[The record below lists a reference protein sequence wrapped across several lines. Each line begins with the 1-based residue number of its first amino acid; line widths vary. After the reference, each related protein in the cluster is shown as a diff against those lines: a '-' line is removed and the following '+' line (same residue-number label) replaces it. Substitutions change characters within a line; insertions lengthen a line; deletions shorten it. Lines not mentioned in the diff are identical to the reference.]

1 MDLNPIH
8 ALEDLGGAIEDGAE
22 QLGDAVVHVGEMAYN
37 VTKEFAEALEKAT
50 DFVLNFAD
58 DALEKV
64 IQLTGMYWPE
74 ADEGKLHEAA
84 RAYRTMADA
93 IDGVRGTTTTK
104 THSITENNAGPS
116 IDNLKTFWTQ
126 YDGGGELGWL
136 AQTAKSCRAN
146 AKALDEFA
154 DAIQEVKGK
163 LKVEVLAVAATILA
177 GAALAI
183 GTAGISGAAATA
195 AATSLVSLAAGVGVT
210 LSATVATI
218 LAGALVFGT
227 AGALMAVTLDLAV
240 TQPILLAGDVQ
251 DGMDLSPSHLL
262 SVAETGAVAGGV
274 GGGFS
279 GGLPTALAKI
289 EALAPGLAS
298 MTQKVPTV
306 LMSLPGQMTFGAGTT
321 AVVDVIT
328 GKPITLADLAF
339 GAAGGAAGYGGNKIT
354 PSAVP
359 RGPRGAVDP
368 AEANVTARP
377 QEAETWGGDPVEVV
391 AGKMVLPQTDV
402 VLPGALPWMMT
413 RQHLSSYRHGRW
425 FGRSWASWL
434 DQHLELSGDQVVF
447 TAADGLVLRYP
458 VPEAG
463 TRIFP
468 VAGPMLALA
477 WDGIPGGAFAVA
489 DQRTGVIRYFAV
501 PTDGSAVLGREGL
514 VMQLVALADRNGNQ
528 INVVHDAAGVP
539 TEIWHS
545 GGYRI
550 GIETA
555 HDRVTCLRLLDVDP
569 ETHMHDP
576 DHRDGVVLVRYGYD
590 VHGDLTEVV
599 NSSGAPLRFTYDAEG
614 RVTSWTDR
622 IGMSASYTYD
632 ESGRC
637 TRTTGADGV
646 LDTRFEYDTA
656 ARTTTSTDSL
666 GESTVYRYNAA
677 YQITAERD
685 PLGHTTCKEW
695 DDRNRLLSVTD
706 PLGRTT
712 RFAYDE
718 PGNVTGV
725 VYADGAQ
732 SETLYDERGK
742 PLLVSGPDGASWRYE
757 YDDRGNRTSAMD
769 PLGQRTRVEYDA
781 YGRAITVTDA
791 LGGIRRIDY
800 NAAGLPIQVTDPLGA
815 RTRILRDGFGRP
827 VEVTDAL
834 GGITR
839 SGWTLEGNAAWRE
852 RAGLRDEWSYDAE
865 GNLTSHQDAAGNRTF
880 HEVTHFDRPS
890 ARIGPG
896 GERYEFEYDTELR
909 LTSVRNPH
917 GQRWIYTYDAAGRL
931 VAERD
936 FNDREL
942 TYHLDATGRLVT
954 RFNGA
959 GEPLEFERDLQ
970 GRVIRKAHP
979 VTGRTTTYTY
989 DAGGRLV
996 LTTNADVELA
1006 FERDAIGR
1014 VTAEVSNGRRLSSSY
1029 DALGRRVR
1037 RETPSGHVSTW
1048 TYDLAG
1054 RPVTLNSAGHA
1065 IEFTHD
1071 PLGRETAR
1079 TFGDHVALTQEW
1091 DSAGRLGAQTL
1102 QQGEPSDRITAALS
1116 PGHGRQVIQHRR
1128 YDYRA
1133 DGFLIGVDD
1142 SRTGH
1147 KSFALDP
1154 AGRVTVVDAEGWTE
1168 RYAYDAL
1175 GNLTRGE
1182 WPSAGDEDADST
1194 QGDRE
1199 VAGTLIRRVGRTRF
1213 AYDAQGRLARKFRKT
1228 LSGKTRSWVFTW
1240 DAEDRLTG
1248 VSNPL
1253 GENWRYVYDPLGR
1266 RTTKQREIHGT
1277 ESARDRV
1284 EFTWDGACLTE
1295 EQAES
1300 ATTWDFQTSHRWR
1313 PLAQSRRAPAPD
1325 PRAEMVAEFSMIL
1338 TDPVGTAPETVDVR
1352 GAVRRYGEANLWG
1365 QPAGAPATRH
1375 GDYALRFPGQYWD
1388 AESGLS
1394 QNYMRYYDPTMGG
1407 YLSPDPVGLVAADNP
1422 HAYVG
1427 NPIASSDPLGLAP
1440 YNPDDPP
1447 LFRGTTEDFDGSPG
1461 TQRSGVTPTSTDP
1474 GVATIFGT
1482 HAESYGESVVR
1493 IALPGDVAAVPRYEG
1508 YIRAEAEVGL
1518 EMSASDF
1525 ANAASMRIPTSTA
1538 REILQD
1544 MGVNIPLRIGIEDL
1558 SPTLRETP
1566 KLTPD
1571 QIQRFIDEANT
1582 RGR

>member
-1 MDLNPIH
+1 LNPIH
-8 ALEDLGGAIEDGAE
+8 ALEDLGGAIEEGVE
-22 QLGDAVVHVGEMAYN
+22 ELGDAVVYVGDKVYD
-37 VTKEFAEALEKAT
+37 VTKEFAAALKEATE
-50 DFVLNFAD
+50 FVLNFAD

-64 IQLTGMYWPE
+64 IRLTGMYWPE

-84 RAYRTMADA
+84 SAYRTMADA
-93 IDGVRGTTTTK
+93 IDGARGATTSTA
-104 THSITENNAGPS
+104 HSVTENNSGSS
-116 IDNLKTFWTQ
+116 IDNLKAFWTQ
-126 YDGGGELGWL
+126 YDGGGDVGWL

-146 AKALDEFA
+146 AKALDDFA
-154 DAIQEVKGK
+154 DAIGEVKRK
-163 LKVEVLAVAATILA
+163 LKIEVLAVAATILA

-183 GTAGISGAAATA
+183 GTAGISGAAASA
-195 AATSLVSLAAGVGVT
+195 AATGLVSLAAGVGVT

-240 TQPILLAGDVQ
+240 TQPILLAGGVQ
-251 DGMDLSPSHLL
+251 EGMDLSPSHLL
-262 SVAETGAVAGGV
+262 SVAETGAVAGAV

-289 EALAPGLAS
+289 EAVAPGLVS
-298 MTQKVPTV
+298 VTQKVPAA
-306 LMSLPGQMTFGAGTT
+306 LMSLPGQMTLGAGTT
-321 AVVDVIT
+321 AVVDVVT

-339 GAAGGAAGYGGNKIT
+339 GAAGGAAGYGGNKVA
-354 PSAVP
+354 PSALP
-359 RGPRGAVDP
+359 KGPHGVVDP

-402 VLPGALPWMMT
+402 VLPGALPWVMT
-413 RQHLSSYRHGRW
+413 RQHLSSYRYGRW

-447 TAADGLVLRYP
+447 TGADGLVLRYP

-463 TRIFP
+463 SRIFP

-477 WDGIPGGAFAVA
+477 WDGTPGGAFAVA
-489 DQRTGVIRYFAV
+489 DQRTGVIRYFAA
-501 PTDGSAVLGREGL
+501 PTDGSAVFGREGL
-514 VMQLVALADRNGNQ
+514 VMPLVAVADRNGNQ
-528 INVVHDAAGVP
+528 INIVHDAVGTP
-539 TEIWHS
+539 TEIRHS

-555 HDRVTCLRLLDVDP
+555 HDRVTCLRLLDTDP

-576 DHRDGVVLVRYGYD
+576 EHRDGVVLVRYGYD

-599 NSSGAPLRFTYDAEG
+599 NSSGEPLRFTYDTQG

-622 IGMSASYTYD
+622 VGKSASYTYD

-677 YQITAERD
+677 YQITAETD

-718 PGNVTGV
+718 LGSVTGV
-725 VYADGAQ
+725 VHADGAQ
-732 SETLYDERGK
+732 STTRYDERGK
-742 PLLVSGPDGASWRYE
+742 PLLFTGPDGASWRYE
-757 YDDRGNRTSAMD
+757 YDARGNRTAVVD
-769 PLGQRTRVEYDA
+769 PLGQRTGIERDQ
-781 YGRAITVTDA
+781 YGRAIVVADA
-791 LGGIRRIDY
+791 LGGVRRIAY

-834 GGITR
+834 GGTTR

-852 RAGLRDEWSYDAE
+852 RGELRDEWSYDAE
-865 GNLTSHQDAAGNRTF
+865 GNLASHRDAAGNRTF

-890 ARIGPG
+890 ARIDAAGA
-896 GERYEFEYDTELR
+896 RYEFEYDTELR
-909 LTSVRNPH
+909 LTGVRNPH
-917 GQRWIYTYDAAGRL
+917 GQSWTYAYDAAGRL

-936 FNDREL
+936 FNNREL
-942 TYHLDATGRLVT
+942 TYDLDATGRLVT
-954 RFNGA
+954 KVNGA

-970 GRVIRKAHP
+970 GRVIRKTHLD
-979 VTGRTTTYTY
+979 TGRTTTYAY

-996 LTTNADVELA
+996 LTANADVELA
-1006 FERDAIGR
+1006 FERDVIGR
-1014 VTAEVSNGRRLSSSY
+1014 VTAEVSNGRRLTSAY
-1029 DALGRRVR
+1029 DALGRRIR

-1054 RPVTLNSAGHA
+1054 RPVTLDSAGHA

-1071 PLGRETAR
+1071 LLGRETAR
-1079 TFGDHVALTQEW
+1079 TFGDHIALTQEW

-1102 QQGEPSDRITAALS
+1102 QQGESSDPITAALS
-1116 PGHGRQVIQHRR
+1116 PERGRQVIRRSR

-1142 SRTGH
+1142 SRTGR
-1147 KSFALDP
+1147 KRFDLDP
-1154 AGRVTVVDAEGWTE
+1154 VGRVTAVNAESWTE
-1168 RYAYDAL
+1168 CYAYDAL
-1175 GNLTRGE
+1175 GNLTHGQ
-1182 WPSAGDEDADST
+1182 WPSAGDADADDT

-1199 VAGTLIRRVGRTRF
+1199 VAGTLIRRAGRTRF
-1213 AYDAQGRLARKFRKT
+1213 QYDAQGRLVRKFRKT

-1253 GENWRYVYDPLGR
+1253 GENWRYIYDPLGR
-1266 RTTKQREIHGT
+1266 RTAKQRDADGLQRAE
-1277 ESARDRV
+1277 DRV
-1284 EFTWDGACLTE
+1284 EFAWDGACLTE
-1295 EQAES
+1295 EQAEL
-1300 ATTWDFQTSHRWR
+1300 ATTWEFQTSHRWR
-1313 PLAQSRRAPAPD
+1313 PLAQSRRAPASDRRP
-1325 PRAEMVAEFSMIL
+1325 EVAEFSVIL
-1338 TDPVGTAPETVDVR
+1338 TDPVGATLETVDVHGEVR
-1352 GAVRRYGEANLWG
+1352 GHGEANLWG
-1365 QPAGAPATRH
+1365 QPAGSPAVRD
-1375 GDYALRFPGQYWD
+1375 GDYPLRFPGQYRD

-1394 QNYMRYYDPTMGG
+1394 QNYLRHYDPATGG
-1407 YLSPDPVGLVAADNP
+1407 YLSPDPVGLVAADNQ
-1422 HAYVG
+1422 HAYVA
-1427 NPIASSDPLGLAP
+1427 NPTGSSDPLGLAP

-1482 HAESYGESVVR
+1482 HAESYGDSVVR
-1493 IALPGDVAAVPRYEG
+1493 IALPGDVTGVPRYEG
-1508 YIRAEAEVGL
+1508 YIPAEAEVGL

-1525 ANAASMRIPTSTA
+1525 ADAASVKIPTSTA

-1544 MGVNIPLRIGIEDL
+1544 MGINIPLRIGIEDL